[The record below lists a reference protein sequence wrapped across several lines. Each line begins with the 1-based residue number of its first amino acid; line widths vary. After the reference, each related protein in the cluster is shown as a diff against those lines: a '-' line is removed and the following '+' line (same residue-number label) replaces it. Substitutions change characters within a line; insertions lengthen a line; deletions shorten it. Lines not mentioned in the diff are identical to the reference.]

1 MEQKALQKL
10 VEEVSIDF
18 FELPFRHQATFNARL
33 KTTGGRYFLQSH
45 HLDFNPQVLEKFGME
60 TLIGVIKHELCHYH
74 LHLAGKG
81 HQHKD
86 RAFKALL
93 KKVGGLRY
101 VPSMKEAGAD
111 EWIQLWKYQCQKCGT
126 NVRRKRRF
134 NTNKYVCSNCKGAF
148 KLLGREEV
156 QL

>member
-93 KKVGGLRY
+93 KKVALWLNFCSNLLISLGLRAASL
-101 VPSMKEAGAD
+101 V
-111 EWIQLWKYQCQKCGT
+111 I
-126 NVRRKRRF
+126 F
-134 NTNKYVCSNCKGAF
+134 
-148 KLLGREEV
+148 
-156 QL
+156 